1 MKASQNGHLDIVCTL
16 LQAGGDVNA
25 KNEVSNQMIII
36 IIILLII
43 LMMMLMMMIVIDVFM
58 LIIDNYDD
66 SK

>member
-1 MKASQNGHLDIVCTL
+1 MKASYLDIVRTV

-25 KNEVSNQMIII
+25 QNEVCNQMMII
-36 IIILLII
+36 IIILLFI
-43 LMMMLMMMIVIDVFM
+43 LMMILMMMIVIDVFM